1 MNFLKKIPSRDQI
14 TPVYAVIVTMIYSWS
29 IVFFFWRLPSL
40 LFYSTI
46 GEIGVMFA
54 YMITADFLDSLLV
67 LLPLI
72 LLCLLLPEKWFFNR
86 FSTKGVFLS
95 ILILASIF
103 AYGQYYRAESLSL
116 LLQKTLL
123 AGLVFLIL
131 TYLLDEIQFV
141 SRLFEGIANRAVVFL
156 YLFLPITAISVLT
169 VFLRNLF

>member
-1 MNFLKKIPSRDQI
+1 MNFLKKFPTRDQVI
-14 TPVYAVIVTMIYSWS
+14 PVYAVIVTMIYSWS
-29 IVFFFWRLPSL
+29 IVFFFWKLPSL

-54 YMITADFLDSLLV
+54 YMITAVFVDSLII
-67 LLPLI
+67 LLPLL

-95 ILILASIF
+95 ALILGSIF

-116 LLQKTLL
+116 LLQRAVW
-123 AGLVFLIL
+123 AGLVIFIL

-141 SRLFEGIANRAVVFL
+141 RRLFAGIANRAIVFL
-156 YLFLPITAISVLT
+156 YLFLPITVISVLT
-169 VFLRNLF
+169 VLIRNLF

>member
-72 LLCLLLPEKWFFNR
+72 LLCLLLPVKWFFNR